1 MQRYTPQ
8 ARALHWIIALLVA
21 LMFVLG
27 IWVVFA
33 TPKDQALEDRLYTL
47 HESTGMVIWVLVL
60 VRLAIRRANPPPP
73 LPAGTPRLVRLGA
86 AVNHGALYA
95 LLFVQPI
102 VGFLDTN
109 AWNAPVVWY
118 GIVPIPSPIAPDKVL
133 APRLSLLH
141 KGIAI
146 LILLAV
152 LTHLAGVAYHQVVRR
167 DRLLRR
173 ML

>member
-1 MQRYTPQ
+1 MPRYTAA
-8 ARALHWIIALLVA
+8 ARLLHWLIAVLVA
-21 LMFVLG
+21 VMFGLG
-27 IWVVFA
+27 WWVVFA
-33 TPKDQALEDRLYTL
+33 TPKDKGLEDLLYTL
-47 HESTGMVIWVLVL
+47 HESNGLVIWVLVL
-60 VRLAIRRANPPPP
+60 ARLAVRRANPPPP
-73 LPAGTPRLVRLGA
+73 LPAGTPRPVRA
-86 AVNHGALYA
+86 AAALNHGALYA
-95 LLFVQPI
+95 LLLVQPI

-141 KGIAI
+141 EGVAL

-152 LTHLAGVAYHQVVRR
+152 LTHLAGVAYHQAGRR
-167 DRLLRR
+167 DGLLRR